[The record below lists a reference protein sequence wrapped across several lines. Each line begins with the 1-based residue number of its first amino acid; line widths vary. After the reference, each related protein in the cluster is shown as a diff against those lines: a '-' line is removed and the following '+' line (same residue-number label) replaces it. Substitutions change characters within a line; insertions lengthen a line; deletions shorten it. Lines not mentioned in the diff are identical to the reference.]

1 MENVKKKNNQNTP
14 EYMTLFGK
22 DVSFLEIKFIP
33 LALNH
38 YTCILDYDRFL

>member
-1 MENVKKKNNQNTP
+1 MANVKKKPTKILQN
-14 EYMTLFGK
+14 MTLFGK